1 MHLYFKITA
10 FCLLF
15 TTNIIAQNQIKGVVT
30 DATTQQP
37 IPFVDVYAPQ
47 LEKGTT
53 TDLDGNFSLENLPTS
68 RVKIVVSFLGYETQT
83 ILVEMGEN
91 NQDLKISLKPSV
103 FEMNEVVVST
113 PFQKLQKENVMKIE
127 KASVASLLQSGAPT
141 LVESLTNIP
150 GVTNFSTGISIGK
163 PVIRGLSGNRIVVYT
178 QGVRLENQQFG
189 DEHGLGLGEG
199 GFESVEVIK
208 GPASLLYGSD
218 ALGGVLYFTPENFAQ
233 DNQIKGD
240 ASVEYVSNTQGVK
253 SNVGVKMSGKTLKF
267 LIRGSVASHADYE
280 TPDDGRVTNS
290 KFNEQDLKTALGYN
304 KKNFKTTVRYNF
316 NRLRIGLPEEIGA
329 QSKSKSISLPFQD
342 IDNHVLSSQSALFLK
357 NSHLELNLGYLYNH
371 RKELEDSRA
380 DPALGFQLT
389 TFNYD
394 LKYHLPKWGNFETII
409 GVQGMYQDNENFGEE
424 QLVPDAITKDVGF
437 VATSLYTFGKQA
449 LQFGVR
455 VDNRNIRAEDK
466 GEVGEE
472 GFFENFDRSFT
483 AFNASLGYKIA
494 FAKNYL
500 ARLNV
505 ASGSRSPN
513 LAELA
518 SNGVHEG
525 TNRFEIGNVDL
536 DKEQNIQIDLSL
548 EFANE
553 HYELTADGFFNRIND
568 FIFVVPEDRFIGEE
582 QVFNFAQED
591 ANLYGG
597 ELFLHLHPHPLD
609 WLHLESGFELVL
621 GKILGGDDLPLIP
634 AKTISNT
641 LRVEWKNLKPLKNFY
656 AFARHQYTFEQNKV
670 SSFETPTGDYHLV
683 SAGLGAELNLK
694 SNLIKWSVSAT
705 NLFDETYI
713 PHLSRLKIDGI
724 PNIGRNINFKIGYL
738 F

>member
-1 MHLYFKITA
+1 MKNLFL
-10 FCLLF
+10 LLF
-15 TTNIIAQNQIKGVVT
+15 AFVGFATFAQNQITGTVK
-30 DATTQQP
+30 DASTGELLQGASVY
-37 IPFVDVYAPQ
+37 IPK
-47 LEKGTT
+47 LEKGTV
-53 TDLDGNFSLENLPTS
+53 TDQNGVFTLNNLPGGMVRLVISLLGFETYSTNVNLSNNTS
-68 RVKIVVSFLGYETQT
+68 DVS
-83 ILVEMGEN
+83 
-91 NQDLKISLKPSV
+91 ISLKPSV

-127 KASVASLLQSGAPT
+127 KASVESLLQSGAPT
-141 LVESLTNIP
+141 LAESLTNIP
-150 GVTNFSTGISIGK
+150 GVSNFSTGISIGK

-218 ALGGVLYFTPENFAQ
+218 ALGGVLYFTPENFAP
-233 DNQIKGD
+233 DNKISGD

-253 SNVGVKMSGKTLKF
+253 SNVGVKMSGETFKF

-290 KFNEQDLKTALGYN
+290 RFNEQDLKTALGYN
-304 KKNFKTTVRYNF
+304 KNNFKTTLRYNF

-329 QSKSKSISLPFQD
+329 QSKSKSIELPFQD

-371 RKELEDSRA
+371 RKELEDSRT

-394 LKYHLPKWGNFETII
+394 LKYHLPKWGNFETIV

-424 QLVPDAITKDVGF
+424 QLVPDAITKDIGF
-437 VATSLYTFGKQA
+437 VATSLYTFGQQA
-449 LQFGVR
+449 LQFGIR

-466 GEVGEE
+466 GEFGEE

-525 TNRFEIGNVDL
+525 TNRFEIGNVNL
-536 DKEQNIQIDLSL
+536 DKEQNIQVDLSL
-548 EFANE
+548 EFANQ
-553 HYELTADGFFNRIND
+553 HFELTADGFFNRIND
-568 FIFVVPEDRFIGEE
+568 FIFVVPEDRFVGEE

-597 ELFLHLHPHPLD
+597 EIFLHLHPHPLD

-641 LRVEWKNLKPLKNFY
+641 LRVEWKDVKLFKNFY
-656 AFARHQYTFEQNKV
+656 AFAKHQYTFEQNKV
-670 SSFETPTGDYHLV
+670 SSFETPTADYNLV

-694 SNLIKWSVSAT
+694 NNLIRWSVSAT

-724 PNIGRNINFKIGYL
+724 PNIGRNINLKIGYL